1 MMRVRDS
8 RIAAAAGALFALAAF
23 AADELPA
30 FRAGLWEFKRSVD
43 GGDGRPATLTNRKCT
58 SPTEDMQKKTG
69 SMIAAGCSPTPVTKR
84 GNHYSFSF
92 KCKLQ
97 GVDIQSKSLITVV
110 SDSAYRVD
118 AESKQGGKTTRE
130 QLDARRIGNC
140 PEAQP

>member
-1 MMRVRDS
+1 MRI
-8 RIAAAAGALFALAAF
+8 RIALLLAALALPAF

-43 GGDGRPATLTNRKCT
+43 GGDGRPAMLTNQKCT
-58 SPTEDMQKKTG
+58 NPTEDMQRKTET
-69 SMIAAGCSPTPVTKR
+69 MIAAGCKPTPVEKS
-84 GNHYSFSF
+84 GNLYSFSF

-97 GVDIQSKSLITVV
+97 GVEIQSKSVITAV
-110 SDSAYRVD
+110 SDSAYKVD

-140 PEAQP
+140 PETQP

>member
-1 MMRVRDS
+1 MRNQ
-8 RIAAAAGALFALAAF
+8 IAFLLAALALPAL

-30 FRAGLWEFKRSVD
+30 FRAGLWEFRRSVD
-43 GGDGRPATLTNRKCT
+43 GGDGRPATLTNQKCT
-58 SPTEDMQKKTG
+58 NPTEDMQKKTET
-69 SMIAAGCSPTPVTKR
+69 MIAAGCKPTPVTKS
-84 GNHYSFSF
+84 GNLYSFSF

-97 GVDIQSKSLITVV
+97 GVDIQSKSLITVE
-110 SDSAYRVD
+110 SDSAYKVD

>member
-1 MMRVRDS
+1 MPI
-8 RIAAAAGALFALAAF
+8 RIAILLAALALPAF

-30 FRAGLWEFKRSVD
+30 FRSGLWEFKRSVD
-43 GGDGRPATLTNRKCT
+43 GGDGRPATLTNQKCT
-58 SPTEDMQKKTG
+58 NPTEDMQKKTE
-69 SMIAAGCSPTPVTKR
+69 SMIAAGCKPTPVAQS
-84 GNHYSFSF
+84 GNLYSFSF

-97 GVDIQSKSLITVV
+97 GVDIQSKTLITYE
-110 SDSAYRVD
+110 SDSAYKVD